1 MSNILLSG
9 KHYNTDGTWNVDWR
23 ASATKS
29 SLDDPDIRKTAF
41 TITPTTGDSLF
52 VAGAAGNPTRIWRAL
67 DEINVQGKLDIT
79 REHMLFGRTAKLK
92 FGGSYTYKERD
103 YVILSY
109 DNQFFGAQ
117 PDFGG
122 DPNRVL
128 SEENLYPNGTVYF
141 TSANNDPNPN
151 EYNSNVNSSAMYISS
166 EFMASNRLKAII
178 GVRAENFVQRHTGRD
193 SEYANS
199 ETGDVGNNLDNEK
212 VLDALDFFPS
222 INFIY
227 EIKDNQNFRVAYS
240 RTIARP
246 SFKEMS
252 FAQII
257 DPVTNR
263 IFNGG
268 LFEYA
273 DWDGNLTETRINNV
287 DLRWELFMER
297 AQLISLSAFYKD
309 FDKPIELVRIPAAQ
323 TTNEF
328 QPRNVGRSQII
339 GGEFEFR
346 KSLDFISESI
356 EKFSIYGN
364 FTYVQ
369 SSLKMQE
376 TEYRS
381 RKGFEKEGEEIK
393 ETRNMQGQAP
403 YIVNAGLAYN
413 DMAIGMDVGLF
424 YNVKGRTLTVV
435 GGGLFPDVYSE
446 PFHSLNF
453 NFIKTIGKSQR
464 ASITLSVD
472 NILNDKREEF
482 FTAFNAADQIYFAY
496 SPGITFGIGFSYNF

>member
-1 MSNILLSG
+1 
-9 KHYNTDGTWNVDWR
+9 
-23 ASATKS
+23 
-29 SLDDPDIRKTAF
+29 
-41 TITPTTGDSLF
+41 
-52 VAGAAGNPTRIWRAL
+52 
-67 DEINVQGKLDIT
+67 
-79 REHMLFGRTAKLK
+79 
-92 FGGSYTYKERD
+92 
-103 YVILSY
+103 
-109 DNQFFGAQ
+109 
-117 PDFGG
+117 
-122 DPNRVL
+122 
-128 SEENLYPNGTVYF
+128 
-141 TSANNDPNPN
+141 
-151 EYNSNVNSSAMYISS
+151 
-166 EFMASNRLKAII
+166 
-178 GVRAENFVQRHTGRD
+178 
-193 SEYANS
+193 
-199 ETGDVGNNLDNEK
+199 
-212 VLDALDFFPS
+212 
-222 INFIY
+222 
-227 EIKDNQNFRVAYS
+227 
-240 RTIARP
+240 
-246 SFKEMS
+246 
-252 FAQII
+252 
-257 DPVTNR
+257 
-263 IFNGG
+263 
-268 LFEYA
+268 
-273 DWDGNLTETRINNV
+273 
-287 DLRWELFMER
+287 MER

-364 FTYVQ
+364 FTYVH

-403 YIVNAGLAYN
+403 YIVNAGLSYN

-496 SPGITFGIGFSYNF
+496 SPGVEFGLGFSYNF